1 MFNRRKKSIKL
12 QTFNFRPLIFEG
24 CFTSRY
30 PDFFNPTIINKLLS
44 EVLTSSTCSLCIS
57 ILCISEKII
66 VSHVIIGTMYGT
78 GLLLVSSLIIN
89 GYHNYLVYQLCK
101 YEDAYF
107 VLFTSIVYVARR
119 CEWI

>member
-1 MFNRRKKSIKL
+1 MIIYFSN
-12 QTFNFRPLIFEG
+12 IF
-24 CFTSRY
+24 
-30 PDFFNPTIINKLLS
+30 
-44 EVLTSSTCSLCIS
+44 
-57 ILCISEKII
+57 
-66 VSHVIIGTMYGT
+66 VIIGTMYGT
-78 GLLLVSSLIIN
+78 GLLLVTSLIIN